1 MTGRSF
7 GGCIRY
13 NLQREQATILY
24 ADGIRT
30 DSIKHIIQDFN
41 MQRKMNPG
49 LGQAVGHIVLSWSV
63 QHKIMLTP
71 NIMSDRAKEYMQKMK
86 ISDTQCLIVQH
97 HDREH
102 PHIHIIH
109 NRVNNEAKTI
119 SNQYQRKRNAEV
131 CRQLTLKHGY

>member
-1 MTGRSF
+1 
-7 GGCIRY
+7 
-13 NLQREQATILY
+13 
-24 ADGIRT
+24 
-30 DSIKHIIQDFN
+30 
-41 MQRKMNPG
+41 MNPG

-119 SNQYQRKRNAEV
+119 SDQYQRKRNAEV